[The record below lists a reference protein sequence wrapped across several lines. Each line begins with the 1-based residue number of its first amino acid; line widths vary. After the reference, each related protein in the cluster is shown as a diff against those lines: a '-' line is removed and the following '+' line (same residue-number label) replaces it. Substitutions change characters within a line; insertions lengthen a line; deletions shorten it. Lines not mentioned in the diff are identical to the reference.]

1 MTVQTMLRFDA
12 ALEQRTQLQRVSGRI
27 AQHVASF
34 VNARI
39 GQTFFISEL
48 TEYVRQQ
55 AGCAP
60 ASPDR
65 ILRDLRQRKL
75 VAYEIVSRSRSEYR
89 GLALTSVGTGRQ

>member
-1 MTVQTMLRFDA
+1 MTQTTYFD
-12 ALEQRTQLQRVSGRI
+12 ALEQRQQLARVSGRI
-27 AQHVASF
+27 APYVAAF

-89 GLALTSVGTGRQ
+89 GLALTGRAAE